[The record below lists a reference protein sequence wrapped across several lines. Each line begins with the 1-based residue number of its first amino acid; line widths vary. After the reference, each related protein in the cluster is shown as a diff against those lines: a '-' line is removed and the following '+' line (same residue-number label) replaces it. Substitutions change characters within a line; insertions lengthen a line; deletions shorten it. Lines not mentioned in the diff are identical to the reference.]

1 MAQWEGGTLDGGARR
16 VPLLN
21 ESALEAQAWPANAL
35 RNPDKVARLLRLFS
49 SPRKRFGLTPDEVLI
64 FLAIGHL
71 CTRAS
76 NGVIEIT
83 AVSLVNVSALLGIPR
98 ETIRRKIARLA
109 ERHYVS
115 CSSKGVL
122 IKEVKL
128 WCEMLERVLA

>member
-1 MAQWEGGTLDGGARR
+1 M
-16 VPLLN
+16 PLN
-21 ESALEAQAWPANAL
+21 EPALDDSSWPAHAL

-64 FLAIGHL
+64 FLAIGFL
-71 CTRAS
+71 CTKAS
-76 NGVIEIT
+76 NGVIQIT
-83 AVSLVNVSALLGIPR
+83 AVSLVSVSALLGIPK
-98 ETIRRKIARLA
+98 ETIRRKTARLA
-109 ERHYVS
+109 QRHYVS